1 MKKRQNFLKAF
12 WLETS
17 CFLIAL
23 IVMYRAMSENDADLT
38 VRIVGFILGLPILTL
53 TLIVIS
59 RALRALIK
67 RKTND

>member
-1 MKKRQNFLKAF
+1 MKKKQNFLRAF

-23 IVMYRAMSENDADLT
+23 IVMYRAMSANDADLT
-38 VRIVGFILGLPILTL
+38 VRIVGFILGLPILAL

-59 RALRALIK
+59 RALRALIN
-67 RKTND
+67 RNTHD

>member
-1 MKKRQNFLKAF
+1 M
-12 WLETS
+12 ETS

-59 RALRALIK
+59 RALRALIN
-67 RKTND
+67 RNTND

>member
-1 MKKRQNFLKAF
+1 
-12 WLETS
+12 
-17 CFLIAL
+17 
-23 IVMYRAMSENDADLT
+23 MYWAMSENDADLT

>member
-1 MKKRQNFLKAF
+1 M
-12 WLETS
+12 ETS

>member
-1 MKKRQNFLKAF
+1 MKKKQNFLRAF

-38 VRIVGFILGLPILTL
+38 VRIVGFILGLPILAL

-59 RALRALIK
+59 RALRALIN
-67 RKTND
+67 RNTHD